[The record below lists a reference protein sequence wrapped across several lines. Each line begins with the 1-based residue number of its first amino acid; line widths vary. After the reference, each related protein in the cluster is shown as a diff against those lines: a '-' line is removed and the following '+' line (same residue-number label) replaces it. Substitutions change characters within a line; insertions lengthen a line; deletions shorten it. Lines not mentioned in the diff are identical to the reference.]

1 MHDRIE
7 LYMQALLKSI
17 EYELTKYSIKKEEL
31 ETLFIGGG
39 TPSVVPA
46 KLYAPIFEL
55 LQPHLKP
62 NAEITSEANP
72 NSAGREWLQGM
83 LNLGVNRLSFG
94 VQSFNNKKLQQLNRA
109 HSAQEAI
116 EAVTN
121 AHSVGFNNISVDII
135 YDLQGD
141 STELLQ
147 SDLKQA
153 LSLPINHISSY
164 ELTIEKATNFAK
176 RAEVKSNNES
186 LGFFLRDFITRY
198 GLKQYEVSNY
208 GNSPSKHNMG
218 YWQYKEYL
226 GLGAGAVGSTGSKR
240 YYPHTNIDQFIK
252 DPNYIRIE
260 HLKQEDILT
269 EKIFLGLRSIV
280 GIEKELLPLTM
291 QKNADFL
298 CQEKKLTLQNGRYHN
313 NELFLS
319 DELALY
325 IMQN

>member
-7 LYMQALLKSI
+7 SYMQALLKSI
-17 EYELTKYSIKKEEL
+17 QNELIKHCIKKEEL

-55 LQPHLKP
+55 LQPYLKH
-62 NAEITSEANP
+62 NAEITSEVNP
-72 NSAGREWLQGM
+72 NSANKEWLQGM
-83 LNLGVNRLSFG
+83 HNLGVNRLSFG

-116 EAVTN
+116 EAVKN
-121 AHSVGFNNISVDII
+121 AYSIGFDNISIDII
-135 YDLQGD
+135 YDFQGD
-141 STELLQ
+141 SKELLQ
-147 SDLKQA
+147 SDLELA

-164 ELTIEKATNFAK
+164 ELTIEKATNFSK
-176 RAEVKSNNES
+176 RVEVKSNNEN
-186 LGFFLRDFITRY
+186 LGFFLRDFITKH

-208 GNSPSKHNMG
+208 GNNPSRHNMG

-226 GLGAGAVGSTGSKR
+226 GLGAGAVGSIGSKR

-252 DPNYIRIE
+252 DPNYTRIE
-260 HLKQEDILT
+260 QLRQEDILT

-280 GIEKELLPLTM
+280 GIKREVLPLSW

-298 CQEKKLTLQNGRYHN
+298 CQEKKLTLQNGSYHN